1 MRHAAVVFPG
11 MGYTH
16 AYPILH
22 LAGLAMEQ
30 VGATVERVTYPVV
43 AEWAGQDQFWTAE
56 REARFYRD
64 ARDDVRRVLDAR
76 PERLTL
82 IGKSLG
88 SHMLAAL
95 VAEPELPERT
105 EAIWLT
111 PVLGEDNVL
120 EGARRSR
127 WRSLF
132 VVGTDDPA
140 HHPDRQAS
148 VPGEVLELPG
158 NHSLEV
164 EGDIVATVDNYRR
177 LTQTIVRF
185 LDP

>member
-1 MRHAAVVFPG
+1 MRHAAVIFPG

-22 LAGLAMEQ
+22 LAGLALEQ

-43 AEWAGQDQFWTAE
+43 TEWTGQKQFWTAE

-64 ARDDVRRVLDAR
+64 ARADVHRVLGSR
-76 PERLTL
+76 PDRLTL
-82 IGKSLG
+82 VGKSLG
-88 SHMLAAL
+88 SHVLAAL
-95 VAEPELPERT
+95 VAEPDLPDRT

-111 PVLGEDNVL
+111 PVLGEDDVFD
-120 EGARRSR
+120 GARRSC

-140 HHPDRQAS
+140 HRPDRQAS
-148 VPGEVLELPG
+148 VPGDVVMLPG

-164 EGDIVATVDNYRR
+164 EGDVIATVDNYRR
-177 LTQTIVRF
+177 LTEEIVRF
-185 LDP
+185 LAT